1 MTGSNIEDIDLLEA
15 SRRDYN
21 YEKVN
26 EVIDS
31 LKQIDVFPSLVWV
44 WCWDMIRS
52 WYEDEQWDDV
62 HEDPYVSEC
71 FSQDVDLKDI
81 WDKFWYDSDKNGF
94 SLEFGVDQLDEQL
107 RDWLRECDFL
117 VSLDDDGWLDDK
129 PGDN

>member
-62 HEDPYVSEC
+62 HEDPHASEC
-71 FSQDVDLKDI
+71 FAQDVDLKDI

-94 SLEFGVDQLDEQL
+94 SLEFGVDQLDEHL

-117 VSLDDDGWLDDK
+117 VSLDDDGWLD
-129 PGDN
+129 G